1 MPEALTIAQYKQAQK
16 KLAAEAKRQA
26 NILKMIRLNQLFQ
39 FSLRSNG
46 IEFVTEYEFDKFNA
60 KNIGVVERGKPVKRP
75 RRWRADYY
83 FPQGNL
89 VLEIE
94 GGAFTGGR
102 HTRGAG
108 FVKDIEKYNALTIQG
123 IKLLRCIPSQLNS
136 KQTLIN
142 IKTLCA
148 II

>member
-16 KLAAEAKRQA
+16 KLTAEAKRQA
-26 NILKMIRLNQLFQ
+26 NILKMIRLNKLFQ
-39 FSLRSNG
+39 FALRGNG
-46 IEFVTEYEFDKFNA
+46 IEFITEYQFDKFNA
-60 KNIGVVERGKPVKRP
+60 KNIGVVEAGKLVKRP
-75 RRWRADYY
+75 RRWRSDYY

-108 FVKDIEKYNALTIQG
+108 FVKDIEKYNALTMQG
-123 IKLLRCIPSQLNS
+123 IKLLRCTPSQLNTE
-136 KQTLIN
+136 QILIN
-142 IKTLCA
+142 IKILCKL
-148 II
+148 I